1 MIQIS
6 IAINKFTK
14 ISINQNFNNFNKLK
28 FQYVINR
35 QKIIKTKY

>member
-6 IAINKFTK
+6 IAINKFKK